1 VKPRVLALD
10 FDGTIAVEGT
20 IDPVV
25 AAAIQEARD
34 VGLLAVLV
42 TGRMLTDLGAVF
54 RTPPLFDAIVAENG
68 AVLRL
73 PNLLTPITL
82 SQEPD
87 PRFLAELRRRG
98 IRYQTGQCVVE
109 AAADAAPQVIEI
121 IRGLGLPLAITF
133 NLGRLMVLPHGVS
146 KASGLQEALWRL
158 RTSVHNAVAIGNAE
172 NDHQLI
178 EACEIGAAVAWGSEA
193 LRRSADEVVPGNGPG
208 AVARYIRDILS
219 LPRIPPERMGR
230 RRMRLGTLSTGEPL
244 DLAIRGRNFLVGG
257 DPKSGKSW
265 MAGLLCEQL
274 ILQRYSL
281 CILDPEGDYT
291 CLEALPGVIVQP
303 VGGKEGLF
311 LGLERVLTHPDLSLV
326 VDMSAAPREEKPRLV
341 RQLLEAINRLRR
353 ATGLPHRVVVDEAHY
368 FLNRLDD
375 PELFD
380 HELGGYLLVTYRISD
395 LSPDILRASEAV
407 IVTRVD
413 DRGQALA
420 LLALAPGAGTPSE
433 WMALLADLAIDEAV
447 LLPGTLETGDSTK
460 RFRVAPRLTA
470 HVRHRVKY
478 ADVPVCLERE
488 FVFTQGGRPTGER
501 ARTVRDL
508 LSALPKLPDDVVRGH
523 LARGDF
529 RHWIEDVFG
538 DRELGAAI
546 LHLEQRDVS
555 NGRDALQRAI
565 ADRYGET
572 RRDPLRTAQDAPVSR
587 TLDRTA

>member
-1 VKPRVLALD
+1 VKTRVFALD
-10 FDGTIAVEGT
+10 FDGTIAVNGAL
-20 IDPVV
+20 DVDV
-25 AAAIQEARD
+25 AAAIQEAR
-34 VGLLAVLV
+34 GAELLVVLV
-42 TGRMLTDLGAVF
+42 TGRILSDLEAQF
-54 RTPPLFDAIVAENG
+54 CSPPPFDAIVAENG

-73 PNLLTPITL
+73 PTLPLPITL

-87 PRFLAELRRRG
+87 PRFLAELKKHG
-98 IRYQTGQCVVE
+98 IRHQSGQCVVE
-109 AAADAAPQVIEI
+109 AAADAAPQVVEI
-121 IRGLGLPLAITF
+121 IRGLRLPLAITF

-158 RTSVHNAVAIGNAE
+158 RASVHNAVAIGNAE

-193 LRRSADEVVPGNGPG
+193 LRRSADEVVPGDGPG
-208 AVARYIRDILS
+208 AVARYMRDILS

-230 RRMRLGTLSTGEPL
+230 RRMCLGTLSTGEPL
-244 DLAIRGRNFLVGG
+244 DLAIRGRNFLIGG

-265 MAGLLCEQL
+265 MAGSLCEQL

-326 VDMSAAPREEKPRLV
+326 IDMSAAPREEKPLLV

-395 LSPDILRASEAV
+395 LSPSILRASEAV
-407 IVTRVD
+407 IVTRVE
-413 DRGQALA
+413 DRRQALA
-420 LLALAPGAGTPSE
+420 LLDLAPGAGTPSE
-433 WMALLADLAIDEAV
+433 WMTLLADLAIDEAV
-447 LLPGTLETGDSTK
+447 LLPGTLETGDSLK

-470 HVRHRVKY
+470 HVRHRLKY
-478 ADVPVCLERE
+478 ADVPVCLEQE
-488 FVFTQGGRPTGER
+488 FVFTRGGRPMGGR

-508 LSALPKLPDDVVRGH
+508 LSALPKLPDDVVQGH

-529 RHWIEDVFG
+529 RRWIEEVFG

-546 LHLEQRDVS
+546 LHLERGDVS
-555 NGRDALQRAI
+555 NVRDTLVRVV
-565 ADRYGET
+565 ADRYGGNAT
-572 RRDPLRTAQDAPVSR
+572 
-587 TLDRTA
+587 